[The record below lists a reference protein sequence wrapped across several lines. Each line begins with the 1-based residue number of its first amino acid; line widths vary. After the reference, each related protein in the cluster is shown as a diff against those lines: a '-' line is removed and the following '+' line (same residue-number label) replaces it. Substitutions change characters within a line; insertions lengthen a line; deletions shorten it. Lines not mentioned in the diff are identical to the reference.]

1 MALPKELEAPDLS
14 GTLTQESVSEG
25 SAPVGLTLELIE
37 NASWFL
43 RGRVRHTPLESS
55 PELSELLRVPVW
67 LKLEC
72 LQTTGS
78 FKLRGA
84 LFRLSRLSEE
94 EKRAGVFTCSAG
106 NHGKGVAYAAKAL
119 GLRPTIVVPSSIDE
133 SKYRA
138 MVAMGA
144 EVIRSRSPGYDDT
157 ETWAMEEAR
166 RIHKTWI
173 SAFDDDD
180 IMAGN
185 GGSLALEILED
196 LPEAESFVVPVG
208 GGGLAAGLSYAVK
221 ARREKAIVVG
231 CSHELSPALALSLK
245 QGAAVTRLPAAVT
258 TAGGLEGGIGQKPF
272 EILRTRVDRVA
283 LVSEAD
289 LFGAVRWT
297 FDSHQYVIETSSA
310 AAIAACLSG
319 KVAQLRGPT
328 VLVLTGRNLSAGTL
342 QKILAGT

>member
-1 MALPKELEAPDLS
+1 M
-14 GTLTQESVSEG
+14 
-25 SAPVGLTLELIE
+25 GLTLDLIE
-37 NASWFL
+37 SASSYL
-43 RGRVRHTPLESS
+43 RGRVRHTPLEPS
-55 PELSELLRVPVW
+55 PGLGELLGVPVW

-84 LFRLSRLSEE
+84 LFRLSRLSED
-94 EKRAGVFTCSAG
+94 EKRVGVFTCSAG

-119 GLRPTIVVPSSIDE
+119 GLRPTIVVPSSVDE
-133 SKYRA
+133 SKYRS

-144 EVIRSRSPGYDDT
+144 EVIRSRFPGYDDT
-157 ETWAMEEAR
+157 ETWAMDEAR
-166 RIHKTWI
+166 RIGKTWI
-173 SAFDDDD
+173 SAFDDDE

-185 GGSLALEILED
+185 GGSLALEIFED

-208 GGGLAAGLSYAVK
+208 GGGLAAGLSYVVK
-221 ARREKAIVVG
+221 ARRTESVVVG

-245 QGAAVTRLPAAVT
+245 GGSAVTRLPAAAT

-283 LVSEAD
+283 LVSED
-289 LFGAVRWT
+289 ELFDAVRWT
-297 FDSHQYVIETSSA
+297 FDSHQYAIETSSA

-319 KVAQLRGPT
+319 KVGQLEGPT
-328 VLVLTGRNLSAGTL
+328 VLVLTGRNLSAGTF
-342 QKILAGT
+342 QRILAGP